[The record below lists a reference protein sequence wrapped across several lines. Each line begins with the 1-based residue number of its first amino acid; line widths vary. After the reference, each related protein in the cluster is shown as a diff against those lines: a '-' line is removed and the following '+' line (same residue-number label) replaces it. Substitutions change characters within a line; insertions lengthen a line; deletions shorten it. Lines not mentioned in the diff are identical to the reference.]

1 MDLVKSINVDSD
13 ILESSIIDVSRLC
26 TIGNMHSLQV
36 CSRYC
41 CVT

>member
-1 MDLVKSINVDSD
+1 MDLVKSISVDSD
-13 ILESSIIDVSRLC
+13 ILESSIINVSRLC

-36 CSRYC
+36 CACYY